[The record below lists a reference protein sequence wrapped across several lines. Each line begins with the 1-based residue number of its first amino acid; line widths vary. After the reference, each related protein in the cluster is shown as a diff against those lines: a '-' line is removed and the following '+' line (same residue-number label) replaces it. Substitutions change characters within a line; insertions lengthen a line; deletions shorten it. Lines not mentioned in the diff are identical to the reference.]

1 MFCTVAKAGGS
12 FLICA
17 LLFACSPAV
26 ALESGQAIPAGTPD
40 GRGPLATHAVSSEPL
55 GVAHVFG
62 GAEPDLFVG
71 TGRHGRRQGLFLYKW
86 TGRGADGAPVFEL
99 AGAVAHPFGEGHP
112 PHGFL
117 FQSGDGLVQG
127 VWPAGR
133 EVVHTVFDRDEM
145 RFEERKRIR
154 VPGLPGGARSVA
166 VLPNPNGGMEL
177 LVEVG
182 DGVSYRPEGPS
193 WRAADYDPFDGRGIW
208 RGDLPYVG
216 LYAATLPEGFSGKAE
231 AARLVSTTPREVR
244 FLYGGIAVMDLGEG
258 HGRGI
263 LTGSRMGGLHYYRNL
278 AATGI
283 DLAPRV
289 HAVGEQFIAHRHPT
303 ISPAPVAYPSPET
316 GLSDV
321 VAGGEGGLY
330 WYRFSG
336 RFTDEG
342 KPVYADPVAVLEE
355 DAALYAGSL
364 PVVNCADWDGDGDQ
378 DLIAGNSEGFILFFE
393 NAGDSAAPRFLPGVR
408 LEAGG
413 HVIHVQPG
421 YRGSI
426 QGPSEARWGYVCPT
440 VADWNQDGLPDIVM
454 SDSTARH
461 TVFLNEGTARAPKLA
476 AGAPI
481 YYDGLDLFGTW
492 RVQPAVG
499 RMGERMGYIA
509 LDGDDDLH
517 LYWQVD
523 ARNVTDGGK
532 LHDGDG
538 NILHGNVLDAGG
550 TGRLKLVL
558 ADWDQDGLQDLLVGT
573 SRYTSIPN
581 AWSGLPQILGRPGAA
596 VLFLENVGTA
606 AEPVFAYPKLFAY
619 EGRPLYFGGHAC
631 SPAPADFGGPGGLG
645 LVIGEES
652 GRFLFYQRGDLTLY
666 APDFRS
672 LGGAVR
678 TVVEA
683 ATAK

>member
-1 MFCTVAKAGGS
+1 MPWAIA
-12 FLICA
+12 A
-17 LLFACSPAV
+17 LLFACSCAV
-26 ALESGQAIPAGTPD
+26 ALESGEVIPAGTAD

-71 TGRHGRRQGLFLYKW
+71 TGRHGRRQGLFLYRW
-86 TGRGADGAPVFEL
+86 SGRDERGVPVFKL
-99 AGAVAHPFGEGHP
+99 AGEAGHPFDAEHP
-112 PHGFL
+112 PRGHIFAVE
-117 FQSGDGLVQG
+117 DGTVHG

-133 EVVHTVFDRDEM
+133 AVVHTVFNREAM
-145 RFEERKRIR
+145 RFEQTGRIG

-166 VLPNPNGGMEL
+166 VLPNPGGSLEL
-177 LVEVG
+177 LIEVG
-182 DGVSYRPEGPS
+182 DGASYRPAGPS
-193 WRAADYDPFDGRGIW
+193 WRDPDYVPFDGRGIW
-208 RGDLPYVG
+208 RGELPYVG
-216 LYAATLPEGFSGKAE
+216 LYAAALPDGLAGKAE
-231 AARLVSTTPREVR
+231 KARLVSGSRREVR
-244 FLYGGIAVMDLGEG
+244 FLFAHIAVVNLGEG
-258 HGRGI
+258 HRRGI

-278 AATGI
+278 AQRGVE
-283 DLAPRV
+283 LAPRV
-289 HAVGEQFIAHRHPT
+289 HAVGDDGIALRHPT
-303 ISPAPVAYPSPET
+303 ISPGPVAYPNPET
-316 GLSDV
+316 GLSDII
-321 VAGGEGGLY
+321 AGGEGGLY

-336 RFTDEG
+336 RFTDQS
-342 KPVYADPVAVLEE
+342 KPVYAGAVPVLEE

-378 DLIAGNSEGFILFFE
+378 DLMAGNSEGFILFFE
-393 NAGDSAAPRFLPGVR
+393 NTGEDTAPRFLPGAR

-413 HVIHVQPG
+413 QVIHVQPG

-440 VADWNQDGLPDIVM
+440 VVDWNQDGLLDIVM

-461 TVFLNEGTARAPKLA
+461 TVFFNEGTAGAPKLA
-476 AGAPI
+476 AGVPL

-499 RMGERMGYIA
+499 ALGGRMAYIA

-523 ARNVTDGGK
+523 ARNVADGGK
-532 LHDGDG
+532 LRDADG
-538 NILHGNVLDAGG
+538 NILHANVLDAGG

-558 ADWDQDGLQDLLVGT
+558 ADWNGDGRKDLLVGT

-581 AWSGLPQILGRPGAA
+581 AWTGLPQILGRPGAA

-606 AEPVFAYPKLFAY
+606 VEPAFAYPKLFAH
-619 EGRPLYFGGHAC
+619 EGKPLYFGGHAC
-631 SPAPADFGGPGGLG
+631 SPAPADFGGADGPD

-652 GRFLFYQRGDLTLY
+652 GRLLFYERGGLSLY
-666 APDFRS
+666 APDYRS
-672 LGGAVR
+672 LQGAVK
-678 TVVEA
+678 TVIDA
-683 ATAK
+683 ASAS